1 MPHAPD
7 EPQESLDSKS
17 LLADRSFWG
26 IAITQFLGAF
36 NDNLYKQLMLLM
48 AIGGIGAMNKDD
60 RQGWATLA
68 FSLPFVLLSG
78 LAGYLSDRYSKTK
91 IIVLCKI
98 AEIAITLLAVLA
110 FWLYGDLGDYGTWT
124 VLILMG
130 VHSTFFG
137 PAKYGILPEL
147 FTHKHLPRANGL
159 ILMSTFLAII
169 LGVVLAGAIK
179 DLLVIKNAAG
189 QEDYSFNLAVV
200 DSVAVMMV
208 IKNAAGQEDY
218 SRLWIGSLAC
228 SVVALIGTVTSL
240 LIRKT
245 PAVQPQAQFE
255 VADSIVPS
263 PIRTLLVQDRPLL
276 LALVVSSV
284 FWLVGGLV
292 MPVVNR
298 LGKEQLQLQSDT
310 KTSILTG
317 GLAIGII
324 LGAIGANLVLRNIRK
339 DKQVTLGVLIMILAM
354 GALSI
359 WTPNGGLLLGYTGAL
374 LGLIVM
380 GIGAAIF
387 VIPLQVFLQER
398 PPAEL
403 KGRLIG
409 TMNFANFVG
418 ILLAG
423 PIYQILVSIAGSMG
437 WPVSS
442 VFAMMLAMLLPIL
455 FFYRLPKL

>member
-1 MPHAPD
+1 MQQVPAQD
-7 EPQESLDSKS
+7 DPQSEAS

-26 IAITQFLGAF
+26 LAITQFLGAF

-48 AIGGIGAMNKDD
+48 AIGGVGAITKDD
-60 RQGWATLA
+60 RQGWATFA

-78 LAGYLSDRYSKTK
+78 VAGYLSDRHSKSR

-98 AEIAITLLAVLA
+98 AEIAITLLAVGA
-110 FWLYGDLGDYGTWT
+110 FLLYGNLGSYGTWT
-124 VLILMG
+124 VLVLMG
-130 VHSTFFG
+130 IHSTFFG

-147 FTHKHLPRANGL
+147 FQHKHLPRANGL

-179 DLLVIKNAAG
+179 EAVVTKDAAG
-189 QEDYSFNLAVV
+189 ND
-200 DSVAVMMV
+200 
-208 IKNAAGQEDY
+208 DY

-228 SVVALIGTVTSL
+228 AVVAAIGTLTSL
-240 LIRKT
+240 YVRYT
-245 PAVQPQAQFE
+245 APVQPQAKFD
-255 VADSIVPS
+255 VSDSIVPA
-263 PIRTLLVQDRPLL
+263 PILSLLSKDRPLL
-276 LALVVSSV
+276 MALVVSSV

-298 LGKEQLQLQSDT
+298 MGKDQLQQADT
-310 KTSILTG
+310 KTSVLTA

-324 LGAIGANLVLRNIRK
+324 LGAVSANLILKRMPKAR
-339 DKQVTLGVLIMILAM
+339 QVSLGVLIMILSM
-354 GALSI
+354 CIVSI
-359 WTPNGGLLLGYTGAL
+359 WKPNGDVLLGYNGTF
-374 LGLIVM
+374 LGLIVA
-380 GIGAAIF
+380 GIGAAVF
-387 VIPLQVFLQER
+387 VIPIQVFLQER
-398 PPAEL
+398 PPLEL

-423 PIYQILVSIAGSMG
+423 PIYQLLIQIAMWMN

-442 VFAMMLAMLLPIL
+442 VFAMMAAMLLPIL
-455 FFYRLPKL
+455 LFYRLPKP

>member
-1 MPHAPD
+1 
-7 EPQESLDSKS
+7 
-17 LLADRSFWG
+17 
-26 IAITQFLGAF
+26 
-36 NDNLYKQLMLLM
+36 
-48 AIGGIGAMNKDD
+48 
-60 RQGWATLA
+60 
-68 FSLPFVLLSG
+68 
-78 LAGYLSDRYSKTK
+78 
-91 IIVLCKI
+91 
-98 AEIAITLLAVLA
+98 
-110 FWLYGDLGDYGTWT
+110 
-124 VLILMG
+124 
-130 VHSTFFG
+130 
-137 PAKYGILPEL
+137 
-147 FTHKHLPRANGL
+147 
-159 ILMSTFLAII
+159 MSTFLAII

-179 DLLVIKNAAG
+179 DLLVIKN
-189 QEDYSFNLAVV
+189 Q
-200 DSVAVMMV
+200 
-208 IKNAAGQEDY
+208 AGQEDY
-218 SRLWIGSLAC
+218 SRLWVGSLAC
-228 SVVALIGTVTSL
+228 SVVALIGTLTSL

-263 PIRTLLVQDRPLL
+263 PIRSLLVQDRPLL

-324 LGAIGANLVLRNIRK
+324 LGAVGANLALRNIRK

-354 GALSI
+354 GALSV
-359 WTPNGGLLLGYTGAL
+359 WTPNGGLFLGYTGAL
-374 LGLIVM
+374 IGLIVM

-409 TMNFANFVG
+409 TMNFSNFVG

-437 WPVSS
+437 WPVSA

>member
-1 MPHAPD
+1 MQTLPNQD
-7 EPQESLDSKS
+7 ESEPTQS

-26 IAITQFLGAF
+26 LAITQFLGAF

-48 AIGGIGAMNKDD
+48 AIGGIAGAAKDD
-60 RQGWATLA
+60 RQGWATFA

-78 LAGYLSDRYSKTK
+78 LAGYISDRNSKSK
-91 IIVLCKI
+91 IIFLCKI
-98 AEIAITLLAVLA
+98 AEIAITLLAVVA
-110 FWLYGDLGDYGTWT
+110 FLMYGNLGDFGTWA

-130 VHSTFFG
+130 IHSTFFG

-147 FTHKHLPRANGL
+147 FHHKHLPRANGL

-179 DLLVIKNAAG
+179 
-189 QEDYSFNLAVV
+189 EAVV
-200 DSVAVMMV
+200 TKD
-208 IKNAAGQEDY
+208 AAGQEDY

-228 SVVALIGTVTSL
+228 ALVAIVGTLTSL
-240 LIRKT
+240 YIRYT
-245 PAVQPQAQFE
+245 APVQPQAKFE
-255 VADSIVPS
+255 FADSIVPA
-263 PIRTLLVQDRPLL
+263 PIVSLLSKDRPLL
-276 LALVVSSV
+276 VALFVSSI

-298 LGKEQLQLQSDT
+298 IGKDQLQQADT
-310 KTSILTG
+310 KTSVLTA

-324 LGAIGANLVLRNIRK
+324 IGAISANVVLKRMAK
-339 DKQVTLGVLIMILAM
+339 DKQVSLGVLIMVLSM
-354 GALSI
+354 CLVSI
-359 WTPNGGLLLGYTGAL
+359 WKPNGDVLLGYNGTF
-374 LGLIVM
+374 LGLIVA

-387 VIPLQVFLQER
+387 VIPIQVFLQER
-398 PPAEL
+398 PPLEL

-409 TMNFANFVG
+409 TMNFANFIG

-423 PIYQILVSIAGSMG
+423 PIYQLLIKIAEWMT

-442 VFAMMLAMLLPIL
+442 VFAMMAAMLLPIL
-455 FFYRLPKL
+455 LFYRLPKL

>member
-1 MPHAPD
+1 
-7 EPQESLDSKS
+7 
-17 LLADRSFWG
+17 
-26 IAITQFLGAF
+26 
-36 NDNLYKQLMLLM
+36 
-48 AIGGIGAMNKDD
+48 
-60 RQGWATLA
+60 
-68 FSLPFVLLSG
+68 
-78 LAGYLSDRYSKTK
+78 
-91 IIVLCKI
+91 
-98 AEIAITLLAVLA
+98 
-110 FWLYGDLGDYGTWT
+110 
-124 VLILMG
+124 
-130 VHSTFFG
+130 
-137 PAKYGILPEL
+137 
-147 FTHKHLPRANGL
+147 
-159 ILMSTFLAII
+159 MSTFLAII

-179 DLLVIKNAAG
+179 DLL
-189 QEDYSFNLAVV
+189 
-200 DSVAVMMV
+200 V

-245 PAVQPQAQFE
+245 LAVQPQARFE
-255 VADSIVPS
+255 FADSIVPS
-263 PIRTLLVQDRPLL
+263 PIRTLLAQDRPLL
-276 LALVVSSV
+276 LALIVSSV

-292 MPVVNR
+292 IPVVNR
-298 LGKEQLQLQSDT
+298 LGKDQLQLQSDT
-310 KTSILTG
+310 KTSILAG

-324 LGAIGANLVLRNIRK
+324 LGAVGANLVLRNIRK

-354 GALSI
+354 GVLSL

-374 LGLIVM
+374 IGLIVM

-423 PIYQILVSIAGSMG
+423 PIYQILVSIAGSMA
-437 WPVSS
+437 WPVSA
-442 VFAMMLAMLLPIL
+442 VFAMMLVMLLPIL

>member
-1 MPHAPD
+1 MQQAPD
-7 EPQESLDSKS
+7 ETQESFDSKS

-26 IAITQFLGAF
+26 IAVTQFLGAF

-48 AIGGIGAMNKDD
+48 AIGGIGAINKDD

-110 FWLYGDLGDYGTWT
+110 FWLYGNLGDYGTWT

-179 DLLVIKNAAG
+179 DLLVIKT
-189 QEDYSFNLAVV
+189 Q
-200 DSVAVMMV
+200 
-208 IKNAAGQEDY
+208 AGQEDY

-228 SVVALIGTVTSL
+228 SVVALIGTVTSM

-324 LGAIGANLVLRNIRK
+324 LGAVGANLVLRNIRK
-339 DKQVTLGVLIMILAM
+339 DKQVMILAM

>member
-1 MPHAPD
+1 MQQAPD
-7 EPQESLDSKS
+7 ETQESFDSKS

-48 AIGGIGAMNKDD
+48 AIGGIGAINKDD

>member
-1 MPHAPD
+1 MQHAPD
-7 EPQESLDSKS
+7 ESQESFDSKS

-110 FWLYGDLGDYGTWT
+110 FWLYGNLGDYGTWT

-179 DLLVIKNAAG
+179 DLLVIKNA
-189 QEDYSFNLAVV
+189 E
-200 DSVAVMMV
+200 
-208 IKNAAGQEDY
+208 GQEDY

-240 LIRKT
+240 WIRKT
-245 PAVQPQAQFE
+245 PAVQPQARFE
-255 VADSIVPS
+255 FADSIVPT

-298 LGKEQLQLQSDT
+298 LGKDQLQLQSDT

-324 LGAIGANLVLRNIRK
+324 LGAVGANLVLKGIRK

-354 GALSI
+354 GALSL
-359 WTPNGGLLLGYTGAL
+359 WTPNGGLFLGYTGAL
-374 LGLIVM
+374 IGLIVM

-423 PIYQILVSIAGSMG
+423 PIYQILVSIAGSMA
-437 WPVSS
+437 WPVSA
-442 VFAMMLAMLLPIL
+442 VFAMMLVMLLPIL

>member
-1 MPHAPD
+1 MHQD
-7 EPQESLDSKS
+7 NSQEGGSSDQRLPEQS

-26 IAITQFLGAF
+26 LAITQFLGAF

-48 AIGGIGAMNKDD
+48 AVGGVGAMIKDD
-60 RQGWATLA
+60 RQGWATFA

-78 LAGYLSDRYSKTK
+78 LAGYLSDRNSKSR
-91 IIVLCKI
+91 IIVICKV

-110 FWLYGDLGDYGTWT
+110 FLMYGNLGDYGTWT

-130 VHSTFFG
+130 IHSTFFG

-147 FTHKHLPRANGL
+147 FHHKHLPRANGL

-179 DLLVIKNAAG
+179 
-189 QEDYSFNLAVV
+189 EAVV
-200 DSVAVMMV
+200 TLDAQ
-208 IKNAAGQEDY
+208 GQEDY

-228 SVVALIGTVTSL
+228 AVVAVVGTVTSL
-240 LIRKT
+240 LVRYT
-245 PAVQPQAQFE
+245 LPVQPQAKFQF
-255 VADSIVPS
+255 ADSIVPAS
-263 PIRTLLVQDRPLL
+263 IVSLLSKDRPLL
-276 LALVVSSV
+276 MALIVSSV

-298 LGKEQLQLQSDT
+298 MGKDQLRQADT
-310 KTSILTG
+310 KTSVLTA

-324 LGAIGANLVLRNIRK
+324 IGAVTANVVLKRMAK
-339 DKQVTLGVLIMILAM
+339 DKQVMLGVLIMILSM
-354 GALSI
+354 CMVSL
-359 WTPNGGLLLGYTGAL
+359 WRPNGDVFLGYNGTF
-374 LGLIVM
+374 LGLIVA
-380 GIGAAIF
+380 GIGAAVF
-387 VIPLQVFLQER
+387 VIPIQVFLQER
-398 PPAEL
+398 PPLEL

-423 PIYQILVSIAGSMG
+423 PIYQVLIQVAQGMN

-442 VFAMMLAMLLPIL
+442 VFAMMAAMLLPIL
-455 FFYRLPKL
+455 LFYRLPKL